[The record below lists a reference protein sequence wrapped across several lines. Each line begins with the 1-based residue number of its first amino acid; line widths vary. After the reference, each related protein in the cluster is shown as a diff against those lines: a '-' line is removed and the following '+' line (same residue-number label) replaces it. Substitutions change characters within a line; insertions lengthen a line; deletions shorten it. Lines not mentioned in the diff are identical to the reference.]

1 VRWRGGMSEA
11 IGLIET
17 VGLVA
22 AIEAADA
29 AVKAANVKL
38 IGYELARGSGLTTVK
53 IKGDVGA
60 VKAAV
65 EAGKAAALRVG
76 KVYAVHIIPR
86 PDKQVGFIVGE
97 EKNLT
102 LLMPVIEK
110 EEKEKNDSEPKIKV
124 TEGETIEKREIEQKF
139 EKEDKSEAK
148 EETGEVEEED
158 DKEGMAYTC
167 NLCKDPGCPRKK
179 GEPRTL
185 CIHYNELKMR

>member
-1 VRWRGGMSEA
+1 MSEA

-167 NLCKDPGCPRKK
+167 NLCKDPACPRKK